1 LFLGRKRDHTLLIK
15 MLRKQ
20 EQAIHLGLSEGRE
33 EFERK
38 LVNGIEWDLILS
50 KTVPFIEYNISEVL
64 KEHQDILDASCVLLK
79 TTKESTK
86 PSDVYELGV
95 KDIVLQSDINHLT
108 MVISREMETV
118 LLKRALKDMKEQ
130 HNRVVQLQ
138 RVPATSSPSTEP
150 SPQLDDQRFD
160 TDVLAAIK
168 QAISRRE
175 VILCFQ
181 PIIRLDESTDTPKMF
196 EVLARI
202 KGPTGE
208 YIYPKS
214 FIPVAEQHNL
224 MHFID
229 RIVIRESLK
238 LLKKLQQER
247 ETDFF
252 INISGNT
259 IRDSGFVETIIAD
272 LRESAITP
280 GTVTFEICKTTAINH
295 PAETAHFSKLVSEL
309 NLGLLLES
317 YDNAACFQNDMQ
329 DLKLDYV
336 KLGPTVFRGLV
347 DLPEV
352 QNNLRKLVDCAR
364 QKKIEVI
371 AHTIE
376 SPELLPLM
384 YSYGIDYI
392 QGYFVSGPVEA
403 LVYPEINTVE
413 VDENINVWSA
423 H

>member
-1 LFLGRKRDHTLLIK
+1 LFLGSKRDHTLLIK
-15 MLRKQ
+15 ATRER
-20 EQAIHLGLSEGRE
+20 EQSLHLELAENRN
-33 EFERK
+33 EFEKK
-38 LVNGIEWDLILS
+38 LVNGIAWDLILS
-50 KTVPFIEYNISEVL
+50 KTVPFIEGDIGDVL
-64 KEHQDILDASCVLLK
+64 KQYQETMDASCILLK
-79 TTKESTK
+79 NAKESTK

-95 KDIVLQSDINHLT
+95 KDIVLQSDTNHLA

-118 LLKRALKDMKEQ
+118 LLKRALKEMKEK

-138 RVPATSSPSTEP
+138 TVPGSSQPPEEP
-150 SPQLDDQRFD
+150 APQLDDQRFD
-160 TDVLAAIK
+160 SDVLAAIK
-168 QAISRRE
+168 QAISKRE
-175 VILCFQ
+175 VILVFQ

-238 LLKKLQQER
+238 LLAKLQKER

-259 IRDSGFVETIIAD
+259 IRDCSFAETIIED
-272 LRESAITP
+272 IRDSAITP
-280 GTVTFEICKTTAINH
+280 GTVTFEICKTTAINN
-295 PAETAHFSKLVSEL
+295 PAETTHFSKLVSDL
-309 NLGLLLES
+309 NLNLLLES
-317 YDNAACFQNDMQ
+317 YDNAACFRDDMQ
-329 DLKLDYV
+329 DLKINYV
-336 KLGPTVFRGLV
+336 KLGPTVFRGLA

-352 QNNLRKLVDCAR
+352 QDNLRKLVDCAR